1 MRAVTDGTRAML
13 VVIGLARIAV
23 AEPNRAADQTFE
35 RGREL
40 MAKKQ
45 FAEACAAFEQSQ
57 RLDPQFGTLFN
68 LADCEV
74 QLGKLA
80 TAWGRY
86 RELERTDSNQE
97 RRALSA
103 QLAAQLERRMP
114 KLVIAVSARPTRLH
128 VVLDGVDSTAL
139 VGVPIPVDFGDHAIA
154 ADAPGFHAMSTTA
167 TINAEGRVVRVDVR
181 LDPLDAAES
190 PTIPIHAT
198 APPIDAPSRRVPI
211 IAFATGGALVVGGL
225 VTGTFAYT
233 TWHHAT
239 SCTSCDPVTLSHD
252 ARVLGDVSTALVI
265 AGLASAGVG
274 LWLWHVESSSAQL
287 VPTAGASPVGVALA
301 GSF

>member
-1 MRAVTDGTRAML
+1 MRAVTDGARAML
-13 VVIGLARIAV
+13 VVIGLARLSIAD
-23 AEPNRAADQTFE
+23 PNQAADATFE
-35 RGREL
+35 HGRDL

-45 FAEACAAFEQSQ
+45 YAEACAAFEQSQ
-57 RLDPQFGTLFN
+57 RLDPQSGTLFN

-86 RELERTDSNQE
+86 RELERTDSNHE

-103 QLAAQLERRMP
+103 QLAAQLEHRMP
-114 KLVIAVSARPTRLH
+114 RLVIAVSARPARLH

-139 VGVPIPVDFGDHAIA
+139 VGVPIPVDFGDHTIA
-154 ADAPGFHAMSTTA
+154 ADAPGFHATT
-167 TINAEGRVVRVDVR
+167 TTTTVDEEGKVVRVDVR

-190 PTIPIHAT
+190 PTIPIRAET
-198 APPIDAPSRRVPI
+198 PVDAVSRRAPI

-239 SCTSCDPVTLSHD
+239 SCTSCNPVQLSHD

-274 LWLWHVESSSAQL
+274 L
-287 VPTAGASPVGVALA
+287 
-301 GSF
+301 